1 MYRPAI
7 LIRGAVLGLILFLT
21 SLQPALAAPP
31 SPPAP
36 DGFRQLL
43 SGIGVTLYQKDYANG
58 TPDYVQVI
66 DLSQGAVIEPLLGE
80 ITDPGTGKGV
90 YGGDN
95 PKVARYLSKD
105 FWQAFSASSKRAFCI
120 TNGQFFLLKD
130 SPTTL
135 PFPIKK
141 DGKVVS
147 DGYAIKE
154 FPEQKLMLE
163 IWPDRVDITE
173 LSKEALYSSSAP
185 DIIGGLTEDANKSA
199 KKSVGRTFI
208 GILDRNQDQRY
219 ETVLI
224 FSTKTAKQEDAGS
237 VLRSFGAQ
245 KIMMLDG
252 GDSTQ
257 LICQDNAYISSE
269 RLIPQ
274 AIGIA
279 AGTRLLATA
288 TPVLTEPSPATPAS
302 QANQAFTSRSAGS
315 WKDVLWVPL
324 IMLPVVIVLLF
335 VVLYLRRNP
344 S

>member
-1 MYRPAI
+1 
-7 LIRGAVLGLILFLT
+7 
-21 SLQPALAAPP
+21 
-31 SPPAP
+31 
-36 DGFRQLL
+36 
-43 SGIGVTLYQKDYANG
+43 
-58 TPDYVQVI
+58 
-66 DLSQGAVIEPLLGE
+66 LGE

-90 YGGDN
+90 YGGNN
-95 PKVARYLSKD
+95 PKVERLLSKD
-105 FWQAFSASSKRAFCI
+105 FWQAFSASNDQAFCI

-141 DGKVVS
+141 DGKVLS

-163 IWPDRVDITE
+163 IWPDRVDINNLT
-173 LSKEALYSSSAP
+173 KEALYSSSAP

-199 KKSVGRTFI
+199 KKSVGRTFV
-208 GILDRNQDQRY
+208 GIIDQNQDQQY

-224 FSTKTAKQEDAGS
+224 FSTKTAKQEDAGM
-237 VLRSFGAQ
+237 VLKSFGAD
-245 KIMMLDG
+245 KVMMLDG

-274 AIGIA
+274 AIGVA
-279 AGTRLLATA
+279 AGTKLKPTPTA
-288 TPVLTEPSPATPAS
+288 VMTEPSPATAVS
-302 QANQAFTSRSAGS
+302 QTKQVFTSRPASS

-324 IMLPVVIVLLF
+324 IMLPVVLILLF
-335 VVLYLRRNP
+335 VVLYIRRNP